1 MTKAW
6 MTAWGLTLLVAT
18 SAEAQETEPAE
29 PAAEEAVEDAS
40 VEDADGPADG
50 EPVATWRFEPRSET
64 RAGWRFLETSKWT
77 VTGNNL
83 VTVAGAP
90 VRKGPID
97 RLSSHLFDVTV
108 VEVKDGKAF
117 VIDVAIR
124 EQVSREDGELDEIGL
139 DGVTVRVAGPPGARS
154 IERVDGQRL
163 KRKQKKWLQGQF
175 GGRADQSGVD
185 PTELLLPDGDVAVGD
200 SWDLDMD
207 AVQAYLGTERFALD
221 REASHARTTLTS
233 VDEVDGDDVGTFAFD
248 VLIVP
253 SAMENA
259 EFEEAAMTVVGTAQL
274 PVRGDLP
281 FSAYDVDTTL
291 RFLGA
296 FKRGAIKANVDLT
309 MDMHGAESRAKP

>member
-1 MTKAW
+1 MSVVRAAMW
-6 MTAWGLTLLVAT
+6 ALAGGLVVGVAH
-18 SAEAQETEPAE
+18 
-29 PAAEEAVEDAS
+29 AA
-40 VEDADGPADG
+40 EDADGAPPPEVAESEAAAADAA
-50 EPVATWRFEPRSET
+50 PLTWRFEPRAET

-77 VTGNNL
+77 VTGDNL

-97 RLSSHLFDVTV
+97 RLSSHRFDVTV

-117 VIDVAIR
+117 VTDVAIR
-124 EQVSREDGELDEIGL
+124 EQVSREDGDLDEIGL
-139 DGVTVRVAGPPGARS
+139 DGVTVRVSGKPGAPA
-154 IERVDGQRL
+154 IERVDGVRL

-185 PTELLLPDGDVAVGD
+185 PTELLLPDGEVRVGD
-200 SWDLDMD
+200 SWDLSMD
-207 AVQAYLGTERFALD
+207 AIQGYLGTERFVLD

-274 PVRGDLP
+274 PVRGDVP
-281 FSAYDVDTTL
+281 FSAYDVTTTL
-291 RFLGA
+291 RFLGS
-296 FKRGAIKANVDLT
+296 FKRGAIRANVDLT
-309 MDMHGAESRAKP
+309 MDMRGAESRSRP